1 LKHALV
7 AGLVY
12 VFVWEAAL
20 AAYLDGVR
28 FLSVRR
34 YALSVVNGL
43 DPERLTDAEVGTRAA
58 TIGVVLVLVG
68 FTALAVRRLTRMDVP

>member
-1 LKHALV
+1 V

-20 AAYLDGVR
+20 AAYLDGIR

-34 YALSVVNGL
+34 FALAIVRGL
-43 DPERLTDAEVGTRAA
+43 DDGRLSGVDLAER
-58 TIGVVLVLVG
+58 
-68 FTALAVRRLTRMDVP
+68 RRLPRPSHPRRQGFPLAGGLPRMDVP